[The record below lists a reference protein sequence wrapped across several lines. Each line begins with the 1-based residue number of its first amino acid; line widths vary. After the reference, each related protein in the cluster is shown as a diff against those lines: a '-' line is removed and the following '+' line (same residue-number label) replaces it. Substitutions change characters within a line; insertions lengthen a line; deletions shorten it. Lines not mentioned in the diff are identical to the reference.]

1 MEQLNFLKD
10 LFQRNKSIISAVLL
24 TSFVA
29 VAGVYYDRI
38 DVDNIRIDGNTIS
51 STNSNGDVTIDP
63 NGTGNLNLPD
73 LTASRVPEIDANNDL
88 VSSSVTS
95 TELGYLSGVT
105 SGIQT
110 QLDAKLDDFSSTTD
124 NAVIRSDGTSGE
136 AVQDSGVL
144 IDDSDVVSG
153 ITQLNVDNLR
163 LDGNVLSST
172 DTNGDIT
179 LTPDGTGEVD
189 FSSIVNILTQG
200 DLRFQDTTGG
210 EYIGFQAP
218 SSVTS
223 STTFTLPDGDG
234 DSGQALTTNG
244 SGVLSWADAG
254 GGVGGGFNLEND
266 PYAQVTE
273 DGSINWILFD
283 DGATTCGDLTGG
295 TVTSTFANNA
305 TTTQILSG
313 DYQGA
318 FVLTHGAS
326 NLSGEG
332 VAKAYTIPQAV
343 KDRGYVSIKG
353 RYSADVDLA
362 AGDYK
367 VCLYDVTNSQVLNIS
382 GLVDDELPGIS
393 ADKAGYFSIKAYIA
407 NDTASVRLGF
417 LRTTTDATATNFY
430 FSDLTVSDDKVVDAP
445 IVSEWEPYTLNITAV
460 TSDPTK
466 GTTSVDQAYYRR
478 VRDRDWETEK

>member
-179 LTPDGTGEVD
+179 LP
-189 FSSIVNILTQG
+189 
-200 DLRFQDTTGG
+200 
-210 EYIGFQAP
+210 P
-218 SSVTS
+218 
-223 STTFTLPDGDG
+223 
-234 DSGQALTTNG
+234 G
-244 SGVLSWADAG
+244 S
-254 GGVGGGFNLEND
+254 
-266 PYAQVTE
+266 
-273 DGSINWILFD
+273 
-283 DGATTCGDLTGG
+283 
-295 TVTSTFANNA
+295 
-305 TTTQILSG
+305 
-313 DYQGA
+313 
-318 FVLTHGAS
+318 
-326 NLSGEG
+326 
-332 VAKAYTIPQAV
+332 
-343 KDRGYVSIKG
+343 
-353 RYSADVDLA
+353 
-362 AGDYK
+362 
-367 VCLYDVTNSQVLNIS
+367 
-382 GLVDDELPGIS
+382 
-393 ADKAGYFSIKAYIA
+393 
-407 NDTASVRLGF
+407 
-417 LRTTTDATATNFY
+417 
-430 FSDLTVSDDKVVDAP
+430 
-445 IVSEWEPYTLNITAV
+445 
-460 TSDPTK
+460 
-466 GTTSVDQAYYRR
+466 
-478 VRDRDWETEK
+478 